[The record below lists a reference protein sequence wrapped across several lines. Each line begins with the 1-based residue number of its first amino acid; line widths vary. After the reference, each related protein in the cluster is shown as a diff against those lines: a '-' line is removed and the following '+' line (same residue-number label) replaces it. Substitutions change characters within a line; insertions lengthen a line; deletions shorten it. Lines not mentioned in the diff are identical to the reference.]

1 MRFHALWRVAALAA
15 ALLVFAGSA
24 SAEALRN
31 WRIAFEVLSSQHA
44 QPAEGRKAS
53 YGEKDALTR
62 AVLAEIVPHVWTTLG
77 AVAARVR
84 SRVQAG
90 GYGNEVNPS
99 IHSVVQTTEAEA
111 RRLSAALGF
120 VFRQDAV
127 LMYDLAAETGDLK
140 QVTVRFARRSMT
152 PAIATRYF
160 ELARRELKSDKLGF
174 STTLS
179 RMIFINLNTGIAD
192 DALAAGLT
200 RAAAAWPEMNIKVE
214 PPKALRALLIEND
227 WGKEKAGESYV
238 RQLGA
243 NGERLA
249 TALALLQR
257 RHDGRVK
264 RWIAFLHPARKPSQP
279 QPAPAPQQ

>member
-1 MRFHALWRVAALAA
+1 MSFRAIGRMAALAA

-44 QPAEGRKAS
+44 QPAGGRKAS
-53 YGEKDALTR
+53 YAEKDALTR

-77 AVAARVR
+77 AVVAARVR

-99 IHSVVQTTEAEA
+99 IHSAVQTTEAEA

-127 LMYDLAAETGDLK
+127 LMYDLAAEDGQLK

-152 PAIATRYF
+152 PAIAARF
-160 ELARRELKSDKLGF
+160 FDLARQELKNDKLGF
-174 STTLS
+174 SSTLS
-179 RMIFINLNTGIAD
+179 RMIFININTGIGD
-192 DALAAGLT
+192 DALAAGLK
-200 RAAAAWPEMNIKVE
+200 RAAAAWPQQNITVE
-214 PPKALRALLIEND
+214 PPKSVRALLVEND
-227 WGKEKAGESYV
+227 WSKQKAGESYASE
-238 RQLGA
+238 LGA
-243 NGERLA
+243 GGERLA
-249 TALALLQR
+249 GALAMLQR
-257 RHDGRVK
+257 RHDGRVR
-264 RWIAFLHPARKPSQP
+264 RWVAFLHPARKPP
-279 QPAPAPQQ
+279 QPAPGPPQQ